1 MKLFGNPKD
10 ERITAQMNRFYKGG
24 FWIMSA
30 LILVDLYVRF
40 SAQNFQAQTDVV
52 ASVDVSPLEA
62 IAVFAGL
69 LYVCVQMVRHGIF
82 DDDLRYAD
90 TEEFPVGYCL
100 KIGAIGAALPSFVL
114 VGGRV
119 YNEIVYSGIGS
130 VTWAGDIAMFVVFFV
145 FLFIVIYLVELTTW
159 HATAKKRNRTDD

>member
-10 ERITAQMNRFYKGG
+10 ERITAQMNRYYKGG
-24 FWIMSA
+24 FWIMSI
-30 LILVDLYVRF
+30 LILIDLYLRL
-40 SAQNFQAQTDVV
+40 SAQNFLAQTDVN
-52 ASVDVSPLEA
+52 ASVDVSPIEA

-90 TEEFPVGYCL
+90 TKEFPLGYCL
-100 KIGAIGAALPSFVL
+100 KLSAIGAALPAFVL

-119 YNEIVYSGIGS
+119 YNEIVYGGIGS
-130 VTWAGDIAMFVVFFV
+130 VTWAGDIAMFVVFVV
-145 FLFIVIYLVELTTW
+145 FLFVVIYLVELATW
-159 HATAKKRNRTDD
+159 HATAKRRNRSDD